1 MPSNV
6 TDSKSAFVETIT
18 WCLVFSI
25 EALFGIIV
33 NLVTIAAFLNKKT
46 PLQKQSSPLLT
57 NLAFSDLFVAAIV
70 IPGWVIYY
78 FIGESQEWAYSPL
91 MTIGYSTIDILTA
104 FASVTNHGCIAVERL
119 LATLSPMKYMHNK
132 RKITSYLIAFPWV
145 CAIVISS
152 LVQVG
157 FHVFHSRMFAF
168 CAWLPFL
175 LALLLVITVSY
186 LILLCRLRQLSK
198 NLSNS
203 SERCRR
209 RSQRFTVTAFIVTV
223 VSFTAWLPFMIMSA
237 INLFVEINHDARIV
251 NPVKLLHFFNSLG
264 NPIIYWLRLPHFK
277 ISVYELLSRCRPK
290 TQADHIAENWTSL
303 NLLTFFKKKVL
314 LNSHADFKTLS
325 STFLLRRQTL

>member
-6 TDSKSAFVETIT
+6 TDSNSAFVETIT

-25 EALFGIIV
+25 EALFGIVV

-57 NLAFSDLFVAAIV
+57 NLAFADLLVATIV
-70 IPGWVIYY
+70 IPGWVYY
-78 FIGESQEWAYSPL
+78 IGDSQEWVYSPVVS
-91 MTIGYSTIDILTA
+91 IGYSTIDILTA

-145 CAIVISS
+145 CAILISS

-157 FHVFHSRMFAF
+157 FHVFHSPMIAF
-168 CAWLPFL
+168 FAWLPFL
-175 LALLLVITVSY
+175 LALLLVVTLSY
-186 LILLCRLRQLSK
+186 LILLCRIRQISK

-203 SERCRR
+203 SERSRR

-237 INLFVEINHDARIV
+237 INLYVEINDDARIV

-277 ISVYELLSRCRPK
+277 VSVYELLSRCRPK
-290 TQADHIAENWTSL
+290 TQADYSVQIMNGFVTTRL
-303 NLLTFFKKKVL
+303 
-314 LNSHADFKTLS
+314 
-325 STFLLRRQTL
+325 

>member
-6 TDSKSAFVETIT
+6 TDSNSAFVETIT

-57 NLAFSDLFVAAIV
+57 NLAFADLLVATIV
-70 IPGWVIYY
+70 IPGWVYY
-78 FIGESQEWAYSPL
+78 IGDSQEWVYSPVVS
-91 MTIGYSTIDILTA
+91 IGYSTIDILTA

-145 CAIVISS
+145 CAILISS

-157 FHVFHSRMFAF
+157 FHVFHSPMIAF
-168 CAWLPFL
+168 FAWLPFL
-175 LALLLVITVSY
+175 LSLLLVVTLSY
-186 LILLCRLRQLSK
+186 LILLCRIRQISK

-203 SERCRR
+203 SERSRR

-237 INLFVEINHDARIV
+237 INLYVEINDDARIV

-277 ISVYELLSRCRPK
+277 VSVYELLSRCRPK
-290 TQADHIAENWTSL
+290 TQADYSVQIMNGFVTTRL
-303 NLLTFFKKKVL
+303 
-314 LNSHADFKTLS
+314 
-325 STFLLRRQTL
+325 

>member
-6 TDSKSAFVETIT
+6 TDSNSAFVETIT

-57 NLAFSDLFVAAIV
+57 NLAFADLLVATIV
-70 IPGWVIYY
+70 IPGWVYY
-78 FIGESQEWAYSPL
+78 IGDSQEWVYSPVVS
-91 MTIGYSTIDILTA
+91 IGYSTIDILTA

-145 CAIVISS
+145 CAILISS

-157 FHVFHSRMFAF
+157 FRVFHSPMIAF
-168 CAWLPFL
+168 FAWLPFL
-175 LALLLVITVSY
+175 LSLLLVVTLSY
-186 LILLCRLRQLSK
+186 LILLCRIRQISK

-203 SERCRR
+203 SERSRR

-237 INLFVEINHDARIV
+237 INLFVEINDDARIV

-277 ISVYELLSRCRPK
+277 VSVYELLSRCRPK
-290 TQADHIAENWTSL
+290 TQADYSVQIMNGFVTTRL
-303 NLLTFFKKKVL
+303 
-314 LNSHADFKTLS
+314 
-325 STFLLRRQTL
+325 

>member
-6 TDSKSAFVETIT
+6 TDSNSAFVETIT

-25 EALFGIIV
+25 EALFGIVV
-33 NLVTIAAFLNKKT
+33 NLATIAAFLNKKT

-57 NLAFSDLFVAAIV
+57 NLAFADLLVATIV
-70 IPGWVIYY
+70 IPGWVYY
-78 FIGESQEWAYSPL
+78 IGDSQEWVYSPVVS
-91 MTIGYSTIDILTA
+91 IGYSTIDILTA

-145 CAIVISS
+145 CAILISS

-157 FHVFHSRMFAF
+157 FHVFHSPMIAF
-168 CAWLPFL
+168 FAWLPFL
-175 LALLLVITVSY
+175 LALLLVVTLSY
-186 LILLCRLRQLSK
+186 LILLCRIRQISK

-203 SERCRR
+203 SERSRR

-237 INLFVEINHDARIV
+237 INLFVEINDDARIV

-277 ISVYELLSRCRPK
+277 VAVYELLSRCRPK
-290 TQADHIAENWTSL
+290 TQADYSVQIMNGFVTTRL
-303 NLLTFFKKKVL
+303 
-314 LNSHADFKTLS
+314 
-325 STFLLRRQTL
+325 

>member
-6 TDSKSAFVETIT
+6 TDNKSAFVEIT
-18 WCLVFSI
+18 AWCLVFSI

-46 PLQKQSSPLLT
+46 LLQKQSSPLLT
-57 NLAFSDLFVAAIV
+57 NLAFADLLVAAIV

-78 FIGESQEWAYSPL
+78 FGDSQEWVYSPVVS
-91 MTIGYSTIDILTA
+91 IGYSTIDILTA

-145 CAIVISS
+145 CAILISS

-157 FHVFHSRMFAF
+157 FHVFHSPMIAF
-168 CAWLPFL
+168 FAWLPFL
-175 LALLLVITVSY
+175 LALLLVVTLSY
-186 LILLCRLRQLSK
+186 LILLCRIRQISK

-203 SERCRR
+203 SERSRR

-237 INLFVEINHDARIV
+237 INLFVEINDDARIV

-277 ISVYELLSRCRPK
+277 VSVYKLLSRCRPK
-290 TQADHIAENWTSL
+290 TQADYSVQIMNGFVTTRL
-303 NLLTFFKKKVL
+303 
-314 LNSHADFKTLS
+314 
-325 STFLLRRQTL
+325 

>member
-6 TDSKSAFVETIT
+6 TDSNSAFVETIT

-25 EALFGIIV
+25 EALFGIVV
-33 NLVTIAAFLNKKT
+33 NLATIAAFLNKKT

-57 NLAFSDLFVAAIV
+57 NLAFADLLVATIV
-70 IPGWVIYY
+70 IPGWVYY
-78 FIGESQEWAYSPL
+78 IGDSQEWVYSPVVS
-91 MTIGYSTIDILTA
+91 IGYSTIDILTA

-145 CAIVISS
+145 CAILISS

-157 FHVFHSRMFAF
+157 FHVFHSPMIAF
-168 CAWLPFL
+168 FAWLPFL
-175 LALLLVITVSY
+175 LALLLVVTLSY
-186 LILLCRLRQLSK
+186 LILLCRIRQISK

-203 SERCRR
+203 SERSRR

-237 INLFVEINHDARIV
+237 INLFVEINDDARIV

-277 ISVYELLSRCRPK
+277 VSVYELLSRCRPK
-290 TQADHIAENWTSL
+290 TQADYSVQIMNGFVTTRL
-303 NLLTFFKKKVL
+303 
-314 LNSHADFKTLS
+314 
-325 STFLLRRQTL
+325 

>member
-6 TDSKSAFVETIT
+6 TDSNSAFVETIT

-25 EALFGIIV
+25 EALFGMIV

-57 NLAFSDLFVAAIV
+57 NLAFADLLVATIV
-70 IPGWVIYY
+70 IPGWVYY
-78 FIGESQEWAYSPL
+78 IGDSQEWVYSPVVS
-91 MTIGYSTIDILTA
+91 IGYSTIDILTA

-145 CAIVISS
+145 CAILISS

-157 FHVFHSRMFAF
+157 FHVFHSPMIAF
-168 CAWLPFL
+168 FAWLPFL
-175 LALLLVITVSY
+175 LALLLVVTLSY
-186 LILLCRLRQLSK
+186 LILLCRIRQISK

-203 SERCRR
+203 SERSRR

-237 INLFVEINHDARIV
+237 INLFVEINDDARIV

-277 ISVYELLSRCRPK
+277 VSVYELLSRCRPK
-290 TQADHIAENWTSL
+290 TQADYSVQIMNGFVTTRL
-303 NLLTFFKKKVL
+303 
-314 LNSHADFKTLS
+314 
-325 STFLLRRQTL
+325 

>member
-6 TDSKSAFVETIT
+6 TDSNSAFVETIT

-57 NLAFSDLFVAAIV
+57 NLAFADLLVATIV
-70 IPGWVIYY
+70 IPGWVYY
-78 FIGESQEWAYSPL
+78 IGDSQEWVYSPVVS
-91 MTIGYSTIDILTA
+91 IGYSTIDILTA

-145 CAIVISS
+145 CAILISS

-157 FHVFHSRMFAF
+157 FHVFHSPMIAF
-168 CAWLPFL
+168 FAWLPFL
-175 LALLLVITVSY
+175 LALLLVVTLSY
-186 LILLCRLRQLSK
+186 LILLCRIRQISK

-203 SERCRR
+203 SERSRR

-237 INLFVEINHDARIV
+237 INLYVEINDDARIV

-277 ISVYELLSRCRPK
+277 VSVYELLSRCRPK
-290 TQADHIAENWTSL
+290 TQADYSVQIMNGFVTTRL
-303 NLLTFFKKKVL
+303 
-314 LNSHADFKTLS
+314 
-325 STFLLRRQTL
+325 

>member
-6 TDSKSAFVETIT
+6 TDSKSAFVETIA

-33 NLVTIAAFLNKKT
+33 NLVTIAAFLDKKT

-57 NLAFSDLFVAAIV
+57 NLAFADLLVAAIV

-78 FIGESQEWAYSPL
+78 FGDSQEWVYSPVVS
-91 MTIGYSTIDILTA
+91 IGYSTIDILTA
-104 FASVTNHGCIAVERL
+104 FASVTNHGCITVERL

-145 CAIVISS
+145 CAILISS

-157 FHVFHSRMFAF
+157 FHVFHSPMIAF
-168 CAWLPFL
+168 FAWLPFL

-186 LILLCRLRQLSK
+186 LILLCRIRQISK

-237 INLFVEINHDARIV
+237 INLFVEINDDARIV

-277 ISVYELLSRCRPK
+277 VSVYELLSRCRPK
-290 TQADHIAENWTSL
+290 IQADHSVQIMNGFVTSRL
-303 NLLTFFKKKVL
+303 
-314 LNSHADFKTLS
+314 
-325 STFLLRRQTL
+325 

>member
-6 TDSKSAFVETIT
+6 TDSNSAFVETIT

-25 EALFGIIV
+25 EALFGIVV

-57 NLAFSDLFVAAIV
+57 NLAFADLLVATIV
-70 IPGWVIYY
+70 IPGWVYY
-78 FIGESQEWAYSPL
+78 IGDSQEWVYSPVVS
-91 MTIGYSTIDILTA
+91 IGYSTIDILTA

-145 CAIVISS
+145 CAILISS

-157 FHVFHSRMFAF
+157 FHVFHSPMIAF
-168 CAWLPFL
+168 FAWLPFL
-175 LALLLVITVSY
+175 LALLLVVTLSY
-186 LILLCRLRQLSK
+186 LILLCRIRQISK

-203 SERCRR
+203 SERSRR

-237 INLFVEINHDARIV
+237 INLFVEINDDARIV

-277 ISVYELLSRCRPK
+277 VSVYELLSRCRPK
-290 TQADHIAENWTSL
+290 TQADYSVQIMNGFVTTRL
-303 NLLTFFKKKVL
+303 
-314 LNSHADFKTLS
+314 
-325 STFLLRRQTL
+325 